1 MNDKMYDEVLKYYG
15 VETPTPTPT
24 SEQQKDLY
32 AEVVK
37 YYENLKKDSDDDI
50 FTT

>member
-1 MNDKMYDEVLKYYG
+1 MNDKMYGEVLKYYG
-15 VETPTPTPT
+15 VERPTPT

-37 YYENLKKDSDDDI
+37 YYENLKKYSDDDI

>member
-1 MNDKMYDEVLKYYG
+1 MKDQMYEEVLKYYG
-15 VETPTPTPT
+15 ITKPTPK

-32 AEVVK
+32 DEVVK
-37 YYENLKKDSDDDI
+37 YYENLKQDKDDDI

>member
-1 MNDKMYDEVLKYYG
+1 MTDKMYDEVLKYYG
-15 VETPTPTPT
+15 IKKPKPK

-32 AEVVK
+32 DEVVK
-37 YYENLKKDSDDDI
+37 YYETLKQDNDDDI

>member
-1 MNDKMYDEVLKYYG
+1 MKDNVYDEVLKYYG
-15 VETPTPTPT
+15 VEKPKHK

-32 AEVVK
+32 DEVVK

>member
-1 MNDKMYDEVLKYYG
+1 MNDNVYDEVLKYYG
-15 VETPTPTPT
+15 IEKPKPK

-37 YYENLKKDSDDDI
+37 YYENEDNESDE
-50 FTT
+50 